1 MSCVVIQ
8 KNDNDFTPD
17 NQSDANRRLRKDVVP
32 MEGMFE
38 SRCTCGARERSV
50 VTNAENIEGRSCC
63 LASRRILVYLFMHFF
78 PVIIVLFPDSTM
90 RAIIPVAGVGSRL
103 RPHTFTIPKV
113 LLNVAGKPI
122 LAHILDKIIAD
133 GVTEATIIVGHMS
146 DKIREYVSDAYPS
159 FKVDYVEQEERL
171 GLGHAIY
178 LTRHTI
184 GSDPILII
192 LGDTIF
198 DVDLR
203 PVLKLS
209 HSSLGVKAV
218 DDPRRF
224 GVAEMMNGSIARLVE
239 KPEKPVSNLAIVGL
253 YYVHNPKLLLSCLEE
268 LVAKDVRTKGEY
280 QLTDALQMMI
290 ERGEKMTTFPV
301 EGWYDCGKPETL
313 LSTNRSLLEKKSTSR
328 RVEGVVVVEPVFI
341 ASTATLSHCVIG
353 PYTTVGEGASITES
367 VVRNSIISED
377 AQVHKALLDNSI
389 IGNGSIVRGSYKRIN
404 VGGSSEIDFY

>member
-1 MSCVVIQ
+1 
-8 KNDNDFTPD
+8 
-17 NQSDANRRLRKDVVP
+17 
-32 MEGMFE
+32 
-38 SRCTCGARERSV
+38 
-50 VTNAENIEGRSCC
+50 
-63 LASRRILVYLFMHFF
+63 
-78 PVIIVLFPDSTM
+78 M

-122 LAHILDKIIAD
+122 LAHILDKIIAE

-146 DKIREYVSDAYPS
+146 DKIREYVSATYPT
-159 FKVDYVEQEERL
+159 FRVEYVEQEERL

-178 LTRHTI
+178 LTRHTM
-184 GSDPILII
+184 GNDPILII

-203 PVLKLS
+203 PILTLT
-209 HSSLGVKAV
+209 HSSLGVKVV

-224 GVAEMMNGSIARLVE
+224 GVAEMVNGSVARLVE

-253 YYVHNPKLLLSCLEE
+253 YYIHDTLLLQTCLNE
-268 LVAKDVRTKGEY
+268 LVARDLRTKGEY

-290 ERGEKMTTFPV
+290 ERGEKMTTFSV
-301 EGWYDCGKPETL
+301 DGWYDCGKPETL

-328 RVEGVVVVEPVFI
+328 RIEGVVVVEPVFI
-341 ASTATLSHCVIG
+341 ASTATISHSVIG
-353 PYTTVGEGASITES
+353 PYTTVGERASIAES

-377 AQVHKALLDNSI
+377 AQVRKALLDNSI
-389 IGNGSIVRGSYKRIN
+389 VGNGSIVRGSYKRIN